1 MDGAL
6 LICVEREG
14 GARIAYTR
22 SLLCGRAPT
31 GFFSS
36 VRRLSSKRD
45 EQRVR
50 DIVSS
55 HRDGLP
61 ERPLMSQLTREAI
74 ARRIRA
80 SRLRGPRI
88 TGAWMER
95 VDALGVRPAV
105 AAAGAPERASLE
117 QVFGRPDLKVGR
129 QNERKGSQ
137 QVARLRE
144 WGLLG
149 ARWCPPRTM
158 ASMTA
163 MLARVEEWSGALPE
177 GSKERKPPREVPC

>member
-1 MDGAL
+1 M
-6 LICVEREG
+6 
-14 GARIAYTR
+14 
-22 SLLCGRAPT
+22 APYY
-31 GFFSS
+31 
-36 VRRLSSKRD
+36 
-45 EQRVR
+45 
-50 DIVSS
+50 
-55 HRDGLP
+55 
-61 ERPLMSQLTREAI
+61 
-74 ARRIRA
+74 
-80 SRLRGPRI
+80 RG
-88 TGAWMER
+88 MKR
-95 VDALGVRPAV
+95 VDTLGVRPAV

-149 ARWCPPRTM
+149 ARWCPPHTM

-177 GSKERKPPREVPC
+177 GSKERKPPREVLMRAASEMEAPTAARSSSNHLWWVREGRRLTAGERLCLMGVCTGPRLFLV